1 MALNGRRIDTA
12 PTESELD
19 EQYGLGEGGEDDVE
33 MVGDE
38 SAEARRIRYM
48 NSEQGEV
55 SDPDEWASLHHGHW
69 DADQHSRMVDYANDN
84 LQRLINA
91 RETLR
96 NRYNN
101 AAIHGN
107 WEEAANYSR
116 AIEEVEAFMD
126 IA

>member
-1 MALNGRRIDTA
+1 MALNGQNIDRNDVDPHHTGD
-12 PTESELD
+12 D
-19 EQYGLGEGGEDDVE
+19 EE
-33 MVGDE
+33 MPGE
-38 SAEARRIRYM
+38 SADERRTRYL

-55 SDPDEWASLHHGHW
+55 SDPEEWANLHHGHW
-69 DADQHSRMVDYANDN
+69 DADQHARMVDYANDN

-91 RETLR
+91 RATLR

-107 WEEAANYSR
+107 WEEAATLSR
-116 AIEEVEAFMD
+116 AIEEVEALMD